1 MCPSKHHR
9 GNHPRRGHRPVRFDD
24 NYRKLQQVFVHFISK
39 SFLDESRRN
48 SGENVDLWLERCK
61 NAMVL
66 IAEDINV
73 YSKRSLRVIL
83 NHPGPVCFN
92 ASVLMEYCTTIR
104 LANIVAVT
112 TDEGI
117 SVISMMAEK
126 IGELVENFW
135 CPPVWGFSGI
145 MSHVTVAAAAI
156 KTEVYRPYKRA
167 LKTKETSKLPKGV
180 VQQEIRFLGSLLKT
194 EDSLYAEIERRRE
207 LEVKLLERQ
216 PILPKIRALGSL
228 LRLWFSK
235 EVGDDIISLGICSN
249 GTVREFTF
257 LGIK

>member
-9 GNHPRRGHRPVRFDD
+9 GNHPRRGHRPVRLDD

-167 LKTKETSKLPKGV
+167 LKIKETSKLPKGV

-194 EDSLYAEIERRRE
+194 EDSLYAEIERRR
-207 LEVKLLERQ
+207 
-216 PILPKIRALGSL
+216 
-228 LRLWFSK
+228 
-235 EVGDDIISLGICSN
+235 VG
-249 GTVREFTF
+249 
-257 LGIK
+257 